1 MTFDPRLQGRL
12 YSQLDR
18 TVKHFEQN
26 HADSQNH
33 EEAMS
38 ALFEEKLKLSSGM
51 TATST
56 LTHFLNERVKVVI
69 NGIQ

>member
-1 MTFDPRLQGRL
+1 MTFDPRLQARL

-26 HADSQNH
+26 RPDSENH

-38 ALFEEKLKLSSGM
+38 ALFEEKLQLSSGM
-51 TATST
+51 AASSS
-56 LTHFLNERVKVVI
+56 LTNFLNQRVKAVI
-69 NGIQ
+69 DGIQ